1 MDTPRTLYIF
11 SYKQTSKFSIIA
23 ILSQYTI
30 FQFTEFIMSQLSE
43 VYLSSSFE
51 TPDGVPLDALQF
63 LLPDDS
69 LSQRESQ
76 SHFQSESQFDSA
88 LDLPDNRV
96 QIRAASQAPD
106 TLPRIR
112 PDRINEFIICTPA
125 MSAEF
130 VQWWLHTNYGKSKR
144 INWDIS
150 PGSRRAKCWE
160 RFQQVANTKDGKPG
174 VICNH
179 CRTVL
184 AHPAT
189 NHTGT
194 STMQKH
200 LDGPRCRQRL
210 PKKGTGSIHQLLSDA
225 VCSN

>member
-1 MDTPRTLYIF
+1 
-11 SYKQTSKFSIIA
+11 
-23 ILSQYTI
+23 
-30 FQFTEFIMSQLSE
+30 MSQLSE

-69 LSQRESQ
+69 LSQRKSQ
-76 SHFQSESQFDSA
+76 SHFQSESQFAST

-96 QIRAASQAPD
+96 QIRVASQAPD
-106 TLPRIR
+106 TLPRMR

-150 PGSRRAKCWE
+150 PGSRCAKCWE
-160 RFQQVANTKDGKPG
+160 GFHQVANAKDGKPG
-174 VICNH
+174 VMCNH
-179 CRTVL
+179 CCTVL

-210 PKKGTGSIHQLLSDA
+210 LEKGNGSIHQLLSNA
-225 VCSN
+225 VSSN